1 MQMQHTQTQ
10 MSKELFIE
18 EMGTL
23 FELFS
28 FPRMAGKILGWLLIC
43 VPPYQTANELIAAVG
58 SSKGSISS
66 MTRLLM
72 HVGLVERIGRPGM
85 RGSYFQIKKDSWI
98 DLLKNR
104 FSFIRAM
111 RELADKGLTLMNDK
125 ETKYRQRL
133 QEIRDL
139 HAFLEGEVPVLFER
153 WERKA

>member
-1 MQMQHTQTQ
+1 MQQSTQIQ
-10 MSKELFIE
+10 ISEKLFIE
-18 EMGTL
+18 EVGTL

-28 FPRMAGKILGWLLIC
+28 FPRMAGKILGWLLVC

-58 SSKGSISS
+58 GSKGSISS

-85 RGSYFQIKKDSWI
+85 RGSNFQVKKDSWVE
-98 DLLKNR
+98 LLKNR
-104 FSFIRAM
+104 FSFIKAM
-111 RELADKGLTLMNDK
+111 RELADKGLALMNDE
-125 ETKYRQRL
+125 ETKYRLRL

-139 HAFLEGEVPVLFER
+139 HAFLEDEVPALFER